1 MDGNYGDESMEQ
13 IEKTEPVRTNTA
25 VEKTFR
31 HRDLTGQRFGKLVVL
46 SPTQKRMDS
55 GSIVWRCQCEC
66 GNTAEVSARRLV
78 RGKARSCGC
87 LSNPPPRDYVGK
99 VFGRL
104 TVIGY
109 AGKTRKITERSAV
122 TVTYWK
128 CRCSCGKEVIVGQQE
143 LQNGD
148 TQSCGCLLKDHLRER
163 LKLVDDTSVT
173 ILEHTQHLRSHNTSG
188 CTGVAY
194 DKQAGKWVAYINF
207 KKKRYWLGRYAD
219 KKDAIKARKAAE
231 TIHEDFLEWY
241 YRTYPGQPVKS
252 GGPRQR
258 RKKEQGADTL

>member
-1 MDGNYGDESMEQ
+1 MTKLEN
-13 IEKTEPVRTNTA
+13 KEPVQTDIMEVKASRY
-25 VEKTFR
+25 
-31 HRDLTGQRFGKLVVL
+31 RDLTGQRFGKLVVL
-46 SPTQKRMDS
+46 SPTENRMDS
-55 GSIVWRCQCEC
+55 GGIVWRCQCDC
-66 GNTAEVSARRLV
+66 DNTAEVSARRLV

-104 TVIGY
+104 TVTGY
-109 AGKTRKITERSAV
+109 VGKERKIAEHSAV

-148 TQSCGCLLKDHLRER
+148 TQSRGCLLKDHLREQ

-173 ILEHTQHLRSHNTSG
+173 ILEQTQHLRSHNTSG

-194 DKQAGKWVAYINF
+194 DKQTRKWVAYINF

-241 YRTYPGQPVKS
+241 YRTYPDKPLAAMLGWRPSRMSDCTVS
-252 GGPRQR
+252 F
-258 RKKEQGADTL
+258 TLSAPPTWS